1 MFTLALSDEERL
13 IQDTARRFARDRLLP
28 GLRAH
33 ERARGVPR
41 ELVGEFGALGLTA
54 GEDLGAFAR
63 VLVLEELA
71 AVDPGAALALD
82 AGGLAQPL
90 LDAAG
95 LGAALGRG
103 VVIEDV
109 EGRFHARDGRRLA
122 GEHPWVPADEIAVA
136 VVLHPERALIVR
148 EGWRL
153 TPIAACGLEAAG
165 ASRLVLDDAPIA
177 ATLEDPRALAR
188 ARAGIRT
195 AVGALLVGAARGTHE
210 YAMRYATER
219 TAFGR
224 PIAHHQALAFLI
236 ADLAT
241 AVDIARLAVW
251 RAAAAL
257 DRGESAEWEGASA
270 LAEAAEQALFV
281 GPNAVQILGG
291 HGFMK
296 DHPVEK
302 SMRDIRTL
310 AQMAGGRDEA
320 ELAAAAL
327 VPERELGFAGR
338 GDRCP

>member
-1 MFTLALSDEERL
+1 MFALALSDEERL

-33 ERARGVPR
+33 ERARGVPPEVVR
-41 ELVGEFGALGLTA
+41 EFAGLGLA
-54 GEDLGAFAR
+54 GDEDLGAFAR
-63 VLVLEELA
+63 ALVLEELA
-71 AVDPGAALALD
+71 AVDAGAALALD
-82 AGGLAQPL
+82 AGGLPQPL
-90 LDAAG
+90 LAAAG
-95 LGAALGRG
+95 LGAARGRG

-109 EGRFHARDGRRLA
+109 EGRFHARDGRLA

-153 TPIAACGLEAAG
+153 TPIVACGLEAAG
-165 ASRLVLDDAPIA
+165 ASRLALDDAPIA